1 MIPAL
6 LTAVD
11 AVDQISLIVGSN
23 PLANAR
29 VTKSLEVGAKPVLV
43 APEDATLHYALQKR
57 IDDKE
62 VLWIKSSFQDEHLTT
77 LGREEV
83 GRVVDAVFVTMAGEN
98 DQRTWRL
105 SKSWRTPLS
114 PSIRYTG

>member
-11 AVDQISLIVGSN
+11 AVDQIHLIVGSN

-43 APEDATLHYALQKR
+43 ASEDATLHYALQKR

-62 VLWIKSSFQDEHLTT
+62 VVWIKSSFQDDHLTT
-77 LGREEV
+77 LGRGEV
-83 GRVVDAVFVTMAGEN
+83 GGVVDAVFVTMAGKN
-98 DQRTWRL
+98 DQRTWRF
-105 SKSWRTPLS
+105 S
-114 PSIRYTG
+114 